1 MTLRYTSVL
10 YHHRTHSAY
19 AIFFKR
25 LFDIS
30 VSLVVLT
37 LALPLLALVIVL
49 LTIANRGTPFFTQLR
64 PGQWGNPFRIIKFK
78 TMNDRRDRA
87 GNLLP
92 DAERITFVGN
102 LLRKT
107 SIDELP
113 QLINVL
119 QGDMSLIGP
128 RPLLYKYLPL
138 YDQEQKRRHEVKP
151 GITGLAQ
158 VSGRNGISWRRKFD
172 YDICYVDHLSFRL
185 DVKILLLTAQ
195 KVVLREGVNQCSDR
209 PMEPFNGRN

>member
-1 MTLRYTSVL
+1 MTLSFTSVL
-10 YHHRTHSAY
+10 YHSRTHSAY
-19 AIFFKR
+19 TLLFKR
-25 LFDIS
+25 LLDVS
-30 VSLVVLT
+30 VAVVVLT
-37 LALPLLALVIVL
+37 LALPFLALVTVL

-87 GNLLP
+87 GKLLP

-102 LLRKT
+102 ILRKT

-119 QGDMSLIGP
+119 KGDMSLIGP

-138 YDQEQKRRHEVKP
+138 YDREQKRRLDVKP
-151 GITGLAQ
+151 GVTGWAQ
-158 VSGRNGISWRRKFD
+158 VNGRNSISWRRKFNC
-172 YDICYVDHLSFRL
+172 DIYYVDHLSFRL
-185 DVKILLLTAQ
+185 DMKILWLTAQ

-209 PMEPFNGRN
+209 PMEPFNGSN